1 MYSYKIGSFFSSS
14 SIFSPV
20 LFLSPYL
27 RIYTPHVEKYLH
39 NTRRQERKREREKMK
54 MAMYRW
60 QVTHASPQPYF
71 ASRFHCCD
79 DNNNDDNNNNNK
91 IAEAEQ
97 KKKTALIHK
106 RKRKNRR

>member
-1 MYSYKIGSFFSSS
+1 
-14 SIFSPV
+14 
-20 LFLSPYL
+20 
-27 RIYTPHVEKYLH
+27 
-39 NTRRQERKREREKMK
+39 MK

-97 KKKTALIHK
+97 KKKLRWFTKEKEKEKTDDNI
-106 RKRKNRR
+106 RWI